1 VLGIRSHHYDQFGEI
16 VFEHFK
22 GRDDVTINV
31 AANQPFEQVNLLRR
45 LQPDIYLGHMGSNV
59 WAAKQG
65 FPVLPIFGPV
75 NSYMGY
81 KGVFE
86 VATRLE
92 RLLQNPE
99 YFTTLGETT
108 ILPYKESWY
117 DQDPYS
123 YIAQSQDAA

>member
-1 VLGIRSHHYDQFGEI
+1 
-16 VFEHFK
+16 
-22 GRDDVTINV
+22 
-31 AANQPFEQVNLLRR
+31 
-45 LQPDIYLGHMGSNV
+45 MGSNV

-92 RLLQNPE
+92 RLLKNPS
-99 YFTTLGETT
+99 FFSTLGETVR
-108 ILPYKESWY
+108 LPYKESWY
-117 DQDPYS
+117 AEDPYT
-123 YIAQSQDAA
+123 YIQQTQEAA